1 MRRLGISIY
10 PGHSS
15 LEENLSYI
23 ELAGSYGYKRVF
35 TCLISAD
42 SSNLDEF
49 RAVSAKAKT
58 FGMEVIADV
67 SPEVFELLG
76 VSIHDLKAFSELGLD
91 GIRLDLGFSGNEES
105 IMTCNPYGLKIELNM
120 SNGTKYLETILS
132 YQPVKEN
139 LYGCH
144 NFYPHRYTGLKESHF
159 LSCSEQFKSQGI
171 RTAAFVSSKAAHF
184 GPWPVDEG
192 LCTLEAHRDLD
203 IVTQAKALFNTGL
216 IDDVIVANCFASEDE
231 LKRLSEM
238 NREILE
244 LSVELFDD
252 LTDVEKAIVL
262 EEPHFNRGD
271 VSEYMVRSTQSRV
284 KYKNE
289 TFEPKHIKEITTGD
303 ILIDSSLYKR
313 YAGELQIALKEM
325 KNTGKTSRVG
335 RLILEEQFLLHTIK
349 PWQKFKFKL
358 K

>member
-10 PGHSS
+10 PGHST

-23 ELAGSYGYKRVF
+23 DLAGSLGFKRVF

-42 SSNLDEF
+42 SSNLKEF
-49 RAVSAKAKT
+49 KSVCEKAHAYD
-58 FGMEVIADV
+58 MEVIGDV
-67 SPEVFELLG
+67 SPEVFELLDMT
-76 VSIHDLKAFSELGLD
+76 IYDLKPFSELGFD

-120 SNGTKYLETILS
+120 SNGTKYLENILS
-132 YQPVKEN
+132 YQPLKDN

-144 NFYPHRYTGLKESHF
+144 NFYPHRYTGLKEDHF

-171 RTAAFVSSKAAHF
+171 RTAAFVSSKSAHF

-238 NREILE
+238 NLEILE
-244 LSVELFDD
+244 LTVELFDG
-252 LTDVEKAIVL
+252 LTDVERTIVL

-289 TFEPKHIKEITTGD
+289 TFDPKHTDDITQGD

-313 YAGELQIALKEM
+313 YAGELQVALKEM

-335 RLILEEQFLLHTIK
+335 RVILEEQFLLHTIR